1 MGFVEPAQAIARDE
15 MAALRQSR
23 FFACHDIIEA
33 RDRISEVMQPHLL
46 SPLCAVESRPHHMD
60 VIDIPGVRISAVSF
74 GEARIDV
81 PPLADYHA
89 VIFCLSGRARLRAG
103 GYEVDI
109 GPQRAIACQP
119 GRPLEGHFSG
129 DCEQLVL
136 RIDRAAMQAHTGLR
150 RVTLN
155 PVIDLTGPSARPWL
169 VHLRSLTDNPELLR
183 MVRSDRRIATNYTRL
198 LLGLLVSGHGQ
209 DGSAEPSRHHPV
221 PASVYRAEQFIEA
234 HAADAITLDD
244 IATAARTPVR
254 TLLDGFRR
262 FRESSP
268 MQHLRKVRLNN
279 ARERL
284 MSDHSASIGSIA
296 LECGFGNLGRFAQD
310 YAECFGELPSETRAA
325 TPRRA

>member
-1 MGFVEPAQAIARDE
+1 MGFVEPAHAIAHDE
-15 MAALRQSR
+15 LAALRQCR
-23 FFACHDIIEA
+23 FFVCDDIVDA
-33 RDRISEVMQPHLL
+33 RDRIAKILQPHVLL
-46 SPLCAVESRPHHMD
+46 PLRAADTRPYHMD
-60 VIDIPGVRISAVSF
+60 VIDIPGIRISAVSF
-74 GEARIDV
+74 GEARIEV
-81 PPLADYHA
+81 PPLADYFA
-89 VIFCLSGRARLRAG
+89 VIFCLSGQARLRAN

-109 GPQRAIACQP
+109 GPQRAIACHP
-119 GRPLEGHFSG
+119 GRPLEGRFSG

-150 RVTLN
+150 HVTLN

-169 VHLRSLTDNPELLR
+169 LHLRSLTDNPEMLR

-209 DGSAEPSRHHPV
+209 DNIAEQSRHHPV
-221 PASVYRAEQFIEA
+221 PASVYRAEEFIEA

-244 IATAARTPVR
+244 IAAAARTPVR

-262 FRESSP
+262 FRETSP
-268 MQHLRKVRLNN
+268 MQHLRKVRLSN
-279 ARERL
+279 ARDRL
-284 MSDHSASIGSIA
+284 ISDHSASIGSIA

-325 TPRRA
+325 TSRRA